1 MKLLFVH
8 GHKFR
13 KIGKKIYSPG
23 GLHDE
28 ILSRYVDLFGE
39 VTVIGRII
47 EEDVAKPS
55 YGEITNPHVHIK
67 TNESMRQLISD
78 ADALVVRLPS
88 PNGYRAIHI
97 AKKLKKP
104 YLVEVVGCIWDA
116 YWNYSPK
123 GKIVAL
129 PAMMI
134 MKHSVKDASHAI
146 YVSQEFLQSRYPCK
160 GKSIGVSDVELQEM
174 DEAVLNK
181 RFVKIREENSK
192 IIIGTTAAINVPYK
206 GQEYVIRA
214 LREIRE
220 RTGKEVEYHLV
231 GGGEP
236 DRLKKVAQDYGVEE
250 YVKFIGVLPHDKV
263 FEFLDGIDVY
273 AQPSRQE
280 GLCRA
285 LVEAMSRGLP
295 CVASKVGGNPELL
308 NPDYIFSMKGDEAV
322 VKRVADA
329 ICRIADPNTMK
340 QEAERNFR
348 HAQEYFERKTLEKR
362 RNDFFRDFIENE
374 VQIYS

>member
-1 MKLLFVH
+1 M
-8 GHKFR
+8 
-13 KIGKKIYSPG
+13 
-23 GLHDE
+23 
-28 ILSRYVDLFGE
+28 
-39 VTVIGRII
+39 
-47 EEDVAKPS
+47 
-55 YGEITNPHVHIK
+55 
-67 TNESMRQLISD
+67 
-78 ADALVVRLPS
+78 
-88 PNGYRAIHI
+88 
-97 AKKLKKP
+97 
-104 YLVEVVGCIWDA
+104 EVVGCIWDA

-174 DEAVLNK
+174 DEVVLDK
-181 RFVKIREENSK
+181 RLVKIREESSK

-214 LREIRE
+214 LSEIRK
-220 RTGKEVEYHLV
+220 RTDKEVEYHLV
-231 GGGEP
+231 GGGES
-236 DRLKKVAQDYGVEE
+236 DRLKKVAWDCGVEE
-250 YVKFIGVLPHDKV
+250 YVKFIGVLSHDKV

-308 NPDYIFSMKGDEAV
+308 NKEFIFSMKGEEAV
-322 VKRVADA
+322 VQRVADA
-329 ICRIADPNTMK
+329 VCKIVEQKTMLN
-340 QEAERNFR
+340 EAERNFR
-348 HAQEYFERKTLEKR
+348 HAKKYFERYSLEKK
-362 RNDFFRDFIENE
+362 RNDFFRDFIDNE
-374 VQIYS
+374 VKPCLK